1 MGGTVTDDELF
12 ERARAVAQHQ
22 LSEQEAREGLTE
34 EETVQFLR
42 YLSNF
47 RSIGWAVKAYRAN
60 QLNLRLIDA
69 IGHVLPSD
77 EAAKAK
83 LTLISKQ
90 YQIKHD
96 FTNDIEQLV
105 SENRARIGLAMR
117 GRYSRQSDPVYQADM
132 RNARIMDRL
141 FSETSG
147 KETRFAE
154 YKIELTGL
162 ALETLSQTSN
172 EVRAYRAA
180 TVISFI
186 QDVVDSLQV

>member
-1 MGGTVTDDELF
+1 MGGAVTDDELL

-60 QLNLRLIDA
+60 QLNLRLLDA
-69 IGHVLPSD
+69 MGNVMPLD

-83 LTLISKQ
+83 LQLKAKRMDIM
-90 YQIKHD
+90 HD
-96 FTNDIEQLV
+96 YTNAIEQIV
-105 SENRARIGLAMR
+105 SENRARIGLAMK
-117 GRYSRQSDPVYQADM
+117 GRYSRQSDPVYQSDK
-132 RNARIMDRL
+132 RNARLIDKL
-141 FSETSG
+141 FTATSG
-147 KETRFAE
+147 KETRFSE
-154 YKIELTGL
+154 YAVDLVGL

-172 EVRAYRAA
+172 EVRAYRIA
-180 TVISFI
+180 TVVSFI
-186 QDVVDSLQV
+186 QDVVDSLQI